1 MLRNSACVSK
11 KGDKMKQ
18 GGLVRMKFTNAW
30 ISNPKTG
37 TVLKNAVNQCRL
49 TVYSGS
55 PPSGSTLPP
64 PGASSDAVPGEST
77 TPHSDFV
84 PGDSTAPSLLGPG
97 NSEPLLLL
105 FFPVTPL
112 LLLLLPVMVTQ
123 SLLLL
128 LLVAPLQLPFLAA
141 SHSRKL
147 SPR

>member
-64 PGASSDAVPGEST
+64 PGASSDAVPG
-77 TPHSDFV
+77 
-84 PGDSTAPSLLGPG
+84 DSTAPSLLGPG

-123 SLLLL
+123 SLLLR